1 MNGEDAVRAA
11 NALLEAFDGLPET
24 GGVPVTEEHKFA
36 FQAVFGWWA
45 WINRSSKLV
54 LIAHDAGVGHE
65 SAPNVRSIL
74 EHTLV
79 MQWVADAGYDALE
92 ALAALDDDG
101 VANLFDDAVL
111 ASWPLP
117 EGLTRPE
124 ADATRHR
131 LRRKIE
137 NFAELCRD
145 YEGAGQTYVAYRLLS
160 AYVHPT
166 AKGAEAF
173 VHDDWD
179 LTNYPVNESD
189 IYLFQTAICL
199 VQAALTINTLLQ
211 SQDLARTIAAAQQHL
226 GATVPRPARKKSAPL
241 KDGASVE

>member
-1 MNGEDAVRAA
+1 MNSEDAVRAT
-11 NALLEAFDGLPET
+11 NVLLEAFDGLAQM
-24 GGVPVTEEHKFA
+24 GGIAVTAEHESA

-45 WINRSSKLV
+45 WINRSGKLV
-54 LIAHDAGVGHE
+54 LIAHDAELGHE

-92 ALAALDDDG
+92 TLTALDDDRRRK
-101 VANLFDDAVL
+101 LFDDAVL

-124 ADATRHR
+124 AEATKHR

-145 YEGAGQTYVAYRLLS
+145 YEGAGQIYVAYRLLS
-160 AYVHPT
+160 TYVHPT

-173 VHDDWD
+173 VRADWD
-179 LTNYPVNESD
+179 LTAYPVNESD
-189 IYLFQTAICL
+189 TYLFQTAICL
-199 VQAALTINTLLQ
+199 IQAARTINTFLRN
-211 SQDLARTIAAAQQHL
+211 QDLTRAIEAAQEHL
-226 GATVPRPARKKSAPL
+226 GGTVPRPTWKQSANP
-241 KDGASVE
+241 KDEASAE